1 MELFE
6 KMNRAFGGWYE
17 GLFGASDDVRPKD
30 ILRKIFTAMEDHRKE
45 GFDNKVYVPNQY
57 ILEIAVD
64 DEEEKE
70 YLLSFLDRSEL
81 ETAIRRYCQ
90 QNNYLIRG
98 GLDFTIKEVEPA
110 SDADRKGKVR
120 VRCRYDSK
128 IAAETPLPAPE
139 AEPMPAQS
147 REAPEDD
154 ATMYDSA
161 GESDLGTIP
170 GAISALLEVHS
181 PDKPRYEVRIERG
194 ALTIGRSSR
203 AGNDLILDTDGMVSR
218 KHARIELESDGR
230 YTIYDLGTTNGTR
243 VNGKKVENHA
253 LESGDE
259 IFIGSTR
266 LVFKDGTGHA
276 ADANPRPARQ
286 TRFQQRGRSA
296 RLVVTDGE
304 RDLEEYV
311 LASETLL
318 GRAVTND
325 VVLSDRSVATRH
337 LRIRRGEPFQAD
349 ILDANALTLHNGR
362 PVSAGAPF
370 PLNDGDRICA
380 GTVTLRFEGD
390 VE

>member
-30 ILRKIFTAMEDHRKE
+30 ILRKVFTAMEDHRKE
-45 GFDNKVYVPNQY
+45 GIDNKVYVPNQY

-81 ETAIRRYCQ
+81 ETAVRRYCQ
-90 QNNYLIRG
+90 QNSYHIRG
-98 GLDFTIKEVEPA
+98 GLDFTIKEVATAAE
-110 SDADRKGKVR
+110 ADRKGKVR

-128 IAAETPLPAPE
+128 IVAETPVSAPD
-139 AEPMPAQS
+139 AEPPAV

-154 ATMYDSA
+154 ATIYDSA

-170 GAISALLEVHS
+170 GAAPALLEVHS
-181 PDKPRYEVRIERG
+181 PDRPRYEVRIERR

-266 LVFKDGTGHA
+266 LVFKEGAGQA
-276 ADANPRPARQ
+276 GEAKSRPARQ
-286 TRFQQRGRSA
+286 IDHGRAA

-325 VVLSDRSVATRH
+325 VVLPDRSVATRH
-337 LRIRRGEPFQAD
+337 LRIRRGHPFQAD
-349 ILDANALTLHNGR
+349 ILDANAMTLHNGR

-370 PLNDGDRICA
+370 TLNDGDRICA

-390 VE
+390 AE